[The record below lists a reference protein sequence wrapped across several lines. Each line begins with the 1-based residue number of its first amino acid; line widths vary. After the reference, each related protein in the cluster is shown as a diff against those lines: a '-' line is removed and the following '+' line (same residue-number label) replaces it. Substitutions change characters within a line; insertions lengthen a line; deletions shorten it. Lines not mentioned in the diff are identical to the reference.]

1 MHIIVISSRKAELLT
16 TTTSAPE
23 ISPSQ
28 SGAGVT
34 LEPEGSL
41 AQSLLAARQRLEQE
55 AAKLSVKAQSTIQ
68 RIKQLT
74 NSSRTGDTCQS
85 AEDCGDNQVSWRKA
99 YQCFI
104 YRLIGCCDRFV
115 IFQPT
120 LARTNCPSLSLS
132 GRPQTA
138 VTPLTAATT
147 RYATFRTRSVLR
159 PQKG

>member
-1 MHIIVISSRKAELLT
+1 MTT

-23 ISPSQ
+23 ISPS
-28 SGAGVT
+28 SVT
-34 LEPEGSL
+34 PEPEGSL

-85 AEDCGDNQVSWRKA
+85 AEDCGENQVRRTDDA
-99 YQCFI
+99 QVFYL
-104 YRLIGCCDRFV
+104 LIECRDRFV
-115 IFQPT
+115 IFRPT
-120 LARTNCPSLSLS
+120 LARTNCPSLPLS
-132 GRPQTA
+132 GRPRTA
-138 VTPLTAATT
+138 VTPQTAAIT

-159 PQKG
+159 PHNSYV